1 MQKGIHQ
8 NVTIDYLC
16 VVGLWVI
23 LFFSQS
29 FSIQSEGFAME
40 KNNQKSNF

>member
-1 MQKGIHQ
+1 MKGIHQ

-29 FSIQSEGFAME
+29 FSIQSELFTME